1 MKVPSCGCR
10 VDNVIMEYSPGVY
23 DVGKRW
29 DEYLDWPRML
39 SLCASSHPYLLLP
52 RLSCSM
58 PNSFV
63 SFQ

>member
-39 SLCASSHPYLLLP
+39 S
-52 RLSCSM
+52 
-58 PNSFV
+58 
-63 SFQ
+63 